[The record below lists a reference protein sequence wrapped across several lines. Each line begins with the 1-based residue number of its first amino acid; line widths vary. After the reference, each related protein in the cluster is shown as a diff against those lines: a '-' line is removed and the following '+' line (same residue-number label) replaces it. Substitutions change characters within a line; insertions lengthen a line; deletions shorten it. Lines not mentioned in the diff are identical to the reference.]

1 MTFDLSK
8 FAEIGAFLFSCGKSL
23 YQSLN
28 FSFGDFTL
36 NGWVLLLG
44 IAIFFIVI
52 KFIAR
57 LFE

>member
-8 FAEIGAFLFSCGKSL
+8 FAEIGAFLFSSAKSL
-23 YQSLN
+23 YQSLI
-28 FSFGDFTL
+28 FDFGDFTL
-36 NGWVLLLG
+36 NGWAILLG

-52 KFIAR
+52 NFLAR